1 MDNVITVQIV
11 GATLQEVSM
20 KMLDFISGVR
30 SVSLVPLQEPPV
42 LTEKQKQVEENEPDK
57 DAD

>member
-30 SVSLVPLQEPPV
+30 SVSLVPLQELP
-42 LTEKQKQVEENEPDK
+42 EEQKQVEENEPDK